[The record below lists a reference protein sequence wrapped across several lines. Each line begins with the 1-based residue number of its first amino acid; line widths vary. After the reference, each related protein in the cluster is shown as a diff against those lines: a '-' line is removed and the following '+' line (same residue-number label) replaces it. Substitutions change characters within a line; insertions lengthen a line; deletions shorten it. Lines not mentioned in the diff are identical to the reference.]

1 MRCRLLLAP
10 ALALVGLVA
19 LGCGAAPPP
28 AASPDQPPAATA
40 PAGASPAEASAPAA
54 AVAPPPAQPAAAADK
69 AAAKDGGGS
78 TAAPGRAQATSDAP
92 MVTKI
97 TQDEIVALV
106 NKNMDLFNRCY
117 TLGAGASK
125 SFRGRV
131 TVKATVSPNGAVNAV
146 EIVDSNTKNP
156 KVDACVGD
164 GFKKLTFERPKGSGA
179 TVFTFPM
186 SFDGIV
192 QVQ

>member
-1 MRCRLLLAP
+1 MRTRFLLALP
-10 ALALVGLVA
+10 CALV

-28 AASPDQPPAATA
+28 AATPDQPPTAGATA
-40 PAGASPAEASAPAA
+40 PSA
-54 AVAPPPAQPAAAADK
+54 APSGGAAAASTPPL
-69 AAAKDGGGS
+69 AAPRAAEAKDADKGG
-78 TAAPGRAQATSDAP
+78 AASPTPSSVGRAVASDGP
-92 MVTKI
+92 IVSKI
-97 TQDEIVALV
+97 TQAEIIALV
-106 NKNMDLFNRCY
+106 NGHMDLFNRCY
-117 TLGAGASK
+117 TLGAGTSK
-125 SFRGRV
+125 SYNGKV
-131 TVKATVSPNGAVNAV
+131 TVKATVSPTGAVTAV

-186 SFDGIV
+186 SFDGVV